1 METLDKKIRRFTRT
15 EERSVAKHFKLLK
28 TWSILRMLK
37 GTNCWQFFDFLDF
50 FLFFSNSKVKV
61 LSKFC
66 ILFVIYFP
74 EIHLWVSL
82 YFWRVTHKYKLAR
95 RVDLAKNFEVL
106 IFFFFFAIT
115 NFSLFWTLYPV
126 PCNFEKVG
134 VDCSYVLTKH
144 CLNILN
150 KGYKKISCFSSTFW

>member
-1 METLDKKIRRFTRT
+1 METWDKKIRRFTRT
-15 EERSVAKHFKLLK
+15 EERSVATHFTLLK

-106 IFFFFFAIT
+106 IFFFFCYQTSLYFEHCIRSLAI
-115 NFSLFWTLYPV
+115 SRKL
-126 PCNFEKVG
+126 E
-134 VDCSYVLTKH
+134 LTV
-144 CLNILN
+144 IM
-150 KGYKKISCFSSTFW
+150 F